1 MRKKKRIKKRTEG
14 AAAPKFL
21 IKEGEIFKTV
31 ALDETQTK
39 LLSETP
45 IKYVRDWSNGST
57 ANTGNHWV
65 EVEVKKA
72 DGTNVARG
80 LTATT
85 DYSSGISSAN
95 YITDGSANTN
105 NYAGVGS
112 ELQHVKLEL
121 AEPTL
126 IKDVKVW
133 HYFSDSR
140 TYHET
145 KTEVSV
151 DGIEWIV
158 VFDSAVSGEYAEAS
172 AGKNHDLSLIE
183 VPVYT
188 LQEVT
193 GITGAPT
200 PEQFTTNGFEKDAF
214 KYVLGLYEV
223 PANIQLMCYSQ
234 TPVAPVV
241 KLKAAKKSGDIIKMN
256 YDINMNAENIASIRD
271 SILEFTKT
279 DTDGMIRIIFSFD
292 SGLTWKSLDATT
304 LVDVD
309 IADHTAIETNG
320 LTETEFHDLT
330 VEQLAVLFMPKQIRY
345 AIYLKNADP
354 LLDNKISKLKVL
366 YNQQ

>member
-1 MRKKKRIKKRTEG
+1 MRKKRKNVKTDG
-14 AAAPKFL
+14 ASAPKFL

-31 ALDETQTK
+31 ALDAEQTK

-45 IKYVRDWSNGST
+45 IKYVRDWSNGSS

-85 DYSSGISSAN
+85 SNSGGISSPN
-95 YITDGSANTN
+95 YITDGSANTS
-105 NYAGVGS
+105 NYAGAGND
-112 ELQHVKLEL
+112 LQYIQLEL
-121 AEPTL
+121 PELTL
-126 IKDVKVW
+126 IKDIKIW

-140 TYHET
+140 TYHGT
-145 KTEVSV
+145 KTEVSM
-151 DGIEWIV
+151 DGIEWIT
-158 VFDSAVSGEYAEAS
+158 VFDSAVSEEYAETS
-172 AGKNHDLSLIE
+172 TGKHHDLSLIE
-183 VPVYT
+183 VPIYT
-188 LQEVT
+188 IQEVT

-200 PEQFTTNGFEKDAF
+200 PEQFTASGFEKEAF
-214 KYVLGLYEV
+214 KYVLGLYET
-223 PANIQLMCYSQ
+223 PTNIQLMCYSQ

-279 DTDGMIRIIFSFD
+279 DIAGMIRVVFSFD

-309 IADHTAIETNG
+309 IVDHAAIETNG
-320 LTETEFHDLT
+320 LTESEFHDLT
-330 VEQLAVLFMPKQIRY
+330 VEQLAILFTPKQIRY
-345 AIYLKNADP
+345 AIYLKDTDP
-354 LLDNKISKLKVL
+354 MLDNKISKLKVL